1 MLMVISKLMGNRFK
15 NQSITAHNDSQK
27 SRIEDWM
34 EKGELANTDNAAV
47 LHVGFIIPQLY

>member
-1 MLMVISKLMGNRFK
+1 MVISKLMGNRFK